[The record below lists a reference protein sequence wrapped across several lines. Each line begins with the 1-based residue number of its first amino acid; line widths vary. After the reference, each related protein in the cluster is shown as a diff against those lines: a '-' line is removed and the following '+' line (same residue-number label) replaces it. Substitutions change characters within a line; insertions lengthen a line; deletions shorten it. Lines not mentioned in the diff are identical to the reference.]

1 MLMRT
6 IWMFFAFLVAQAATS
21 ALASREIPRVRVCF
35 VDQPTTARFRGEATL
50 TRTESWMMDYAIRV
64 VRGQPLRVELQP
76 VRQGGELNS
85 PDGLRATLMWPDGRK
100 EDKNAPNI
108 FDGVMK
114 QDGELVVRVAA
125 AHENPQPFQL
135 TFTSD
140 KPVACTPGERLD
152 RFVGHDPNEL
162 WKAEPELR
170 ARLRK
175 LLGKTYRQY
184 VKRSATISTIEKRGD
199 AIVIDGC
206 ANHMC
211 GVDAATVFLSVPDGK
226 LHVLLLF
233 DGHRTETFSEDPQH
247 LPAELVA
254 AQATPDK

>member
-1 MLMRT
+1 MRP

-35 VDQPTTARFRGEATL
+35 VDQPTTAHFQGEVTL
-50 TRTESWMMDYAIRV
+50 TSTESWMMDYAVRV

-76 VRQGGELNS
+76 VRQGGQLNS
-85 PDGLRATLMWPDGRK
+85 SEGSLATLMWPDGRK
-100 EDKNAPNI
+100 EDKSAPNI

-125 AHENPQPFQL
+125 AHKNPQPFQL

-140 KPVACTPGERLD
+140 TPVACNPGERIE
-152 RFVGHDPNEL
+152 RFVGRDPDEL
-162 WKAEPELR
+162 WKAEPELQ

-175 LLGKTYRQY
+175 LLGKKYRQY
-184 VKRSATISTIEKRGD
+184 VKRNETIGAIEKHGD
-199 AIVIDGC
+199 TIVIDGC

-211 GVDAATVFLSVPDGK
+211 GVDAATVFISVPDGK

-233 DGHRTETFSEDPQH
+233 ESHRIETFSEDPQH
-247 LPAELVA
+247 LPSGLVA
-254 AQATPDK
+254 AQALPDK